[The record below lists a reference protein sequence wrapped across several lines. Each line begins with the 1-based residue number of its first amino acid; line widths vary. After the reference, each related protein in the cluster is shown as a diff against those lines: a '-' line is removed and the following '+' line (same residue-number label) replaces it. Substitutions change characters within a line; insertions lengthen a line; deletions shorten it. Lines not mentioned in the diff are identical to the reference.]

1 MHLAL
6 LVFCF
11 TPLLLFANTDNEY
24 IIVSADRI
32 KSTHEKSPSD
42 IRVFQRSEIENSLSF
57 AQLIENETDL
67 ILTQSGPS
75 GGNTSLFLRGSDSS
89 HVQVIVDGI
98 VMNDPSNP
106 NRQFDFG
113 HLSLNNIDRIEILKG
128 SQGLLYGSNA
138 IGGVILITSKKGTGD
153 LRSSLQADYGTF
165 QTIKTSMNFQKKIK
179 QTSLSFGADYL
190 QSKGFSAANDQLN
203 IPNDNDGQKRIGL
216 NTNIIQELSDS
227 SEIKFVYHFVKDE
240 SDLDKGGGNGN
251 DDPNDSQS
259 TKEYYGRIAY
269 NQLWVLGETEV
280 SYSQS
285 NHDRSLFTIADPIHA
300 QNSIVKTKGQIKT
313 TAISHTWESFES
325 LTSQVNIDL
334 SLEKDQ
340 AKNSNQNQS
349 LFFNN
354 KLDFGPNIFNS
365 GLRLDHN
372 QIFKDSLT
380 YKLAYLHQFSRWQF
394 KTSYSTGYRA
404 PSLNQ
409 LFDPSYGNKLL
420 TPEKSQTLELGFII
434 PFEDNQFVT
443 SLFST
448 QIENRLSYDPVSF
461 INLNRGRARILGLDT
476 SLHKKWNDLWNS
488 QLTATWLKAQDL
500 STHTKL
506 VRRPSFKINLKLNL
520 QLEKYGGNISA
531 VHTGSRTDYDN
542 QGKIVNLGDHTIFH
556 LSLDKKI
563 NSSMNAFFT
572 VKNIFNHH
580 YEEIYGYNSEKRSA
594 TVGLKASF

>member
-6 LVFCF
+6 LVFSF
-11 TPLLLFANTDNEY
+11 TPFLLFANTDFET

-57 AQLIENETDL
+57 AQLIENESDL
-67 ILTQSGPS
+67 TLTQSGPS
-75 GGNTSLFLRGSDSS
+75 GGNTSLFLRGADSS

-113 HLSLNNIDRIEILKG
+113 HLSLNNIERIEILKG

-138 IGGVILITSKKGTGD
+138 IGGVILITSKKGTGG
-153 LRSSLQADYGTF
+153 LKSSLQADYGTF
-165 QTIKTSMNFQKKIK
+165 ETIKTSMNFQKKIK
-179 QTSLSFGADYL
+179 HTSLSLGADYL
-190 QSKGFSAANDQLN
+190 HSKGFSAAKDQLN
-203 IPNDNDGQKRIGL
+203 IPNDDDGQKRFGF

-227 SEIKFVYHFVKDE
+227 SEIKLVYHFVKDE
-240 SDLDKGGGNGN
+240 SDIDKGGGNGN

-259 TKEYYGRIAY
+259 TKEYYGRVSY
-269 NQLWVLGETEV
+269 NQLWSLGETEI
-280 SYSQS
+280 SYSHS

-300 QNSIVKTKGQIKT
+300 QSSIVNTNGQIKT
-313 TAISHTWESFES
+313 TAINHTWESFEF
-325 LTSQVNIDL
+325 LTSQLNFDL

-354 KLDFGPNIFNS
+354 KLNFGSDIFNG
-365 GLRLDHN
+365 GLRFDHN

-380 YKLAYLHQFSRWQF
+380 YKLAYLHQFSHWQF
-394 KTSYSTGYRA
+394 KTSYSTGFRA

-409 LFDPSYGNKLL
+409 LFDPTYGNKML
-420 TPEKSQTLELGFII
+420 TPEMSRTLELGFII
-434 PFEDNQFVT
+434 PFNDNQFVT

-461 INLNRGRARILGLDT
+461 INLNRGRARIFGLET
-476 SLHKKWNDLWNS
+476 SLHKKWNELWNS
-488 QLTATWLKAQDL
+488 QLSTTWLKAQDL

-506 VRRPSFKINLKLNL
+506 VRRPSIKMNLKLNL

-531 VHTGSRTDYDN
+531 VHTGRRTDYNN
-542 QGKIVNLGDHTIFH
+542 QGKIVELIDHTIFH
-556 LSLDKKI
+556 LSIDMKI
-563 NSSMNAFFT
+563 NPLMNTFFT

-580 YEEIYGYNSEKRSA
+580 YEEIFGYNSEKRSA

>member
-11 TPLLLFANTDNEY
+11 TPFLLFANSDSDS

-57 AQLIENETDL
+57 AQLIENESDL
-67 ILTQSGPS
+67 TLTQSGPS
-75 GGNTSLFLRGSDSS
+75 GGNTSLFLRGADSS
-89 HVQVIVDGI
+89 HVLVIIDGI

-113 HLSLNNIDRIEILKG
+113 HLSLNNIERIEILKG

-153 LRSSLQADYGTF
+153 LKSSLQADYGTF
-165 QTIKTSMNFQKKIK
+165 ETIKTSMNFQKKIK

-190 QSKGFSAANDQLN
+190 QSKGFSAANDQTN
-203 IPNDNDGQKRIGL
+203 IPNDNDGQKRLGFS
-216 NTNIIQELSDS
+216 TNIIQALSNS
-227 SEIKFVYHFVKDE
+227 SEIKFVYHYVKDE

-251 DDPNDSQS
+251 DDPNDSQT
-259 TKEYYGRIAY
+259 TKQYYGRVTY
-269 NQLWVLGETEV
+269 NQLWSLGETEV
-280 SYSQS
+280 SFSQS
-285 NHDRSLFTIADPIHA
+285 NHDRALFTIADPIHT

-313 TAISHTWESFES
+313 TAISHTWESFEF
-325 LTSQVNIDL
+325 LTSQLNFDL

-354 KLDFGPNIFNS
+354 KLDLGPNIFNG

-372 QIFKDSLT
+372 QIFKNSLT
-380 YKLAYLHQFSRWQF
+380 YKLAFLHQFSQWQF
-394 KTSYSTGYRA
+394 KSSYSTGFRA

-409 LFDPSYGNKLL
+409 LFDPTYGHKLL

-434 PFEDNQFVT
+434 PFTDKEFVT

-448 QIENRLSYDPVSF
+448 QIENRLSYDPVTF
-461 INLNRGRARILGLDT
+461 INLNRGRARILGVDT
-476 SLHKKWNDLWNS
+476 SLHQRWNDLWTS
-488 QLTATWLKAQDL
+488 QLSATWLKAQDL
-500 STHTKL
+500 SAHTKL

-531 VHTGSRTDYDN
+531 DHTGSRTDYNN
-542 QGKIVNLGDHTIFH
+542 QGNIVNLVDHTIFH
-556 LSLDKKI
+556 LSLDMKI
-563 NSSMNAFFT
+563 NPLMNAFFT
-572 VKNIFNHH
+572 VKNIFNHQ
-580 YEEIYGYNSEKRSA
+580 YEEIFGYNSGKRSA
-594 TVGLKASF
+594 TLGLKASF